1 MAIRVRH
8 EPAAVGLALASD
20 LVGRGS
26 LAKERQKLLEQR
38 RQYEEKLAEEQ
49 RQFDEGTRRFDVGQE
64 FKEKQFGEDTRRFD
78 LGHGLDVAEF
88 GEGRRQFNVNQWL
101 EEQSFLEGR
110 RQYNL
115 SLEEAYAKQA
125 QEVQKLAMQQQGQ
138 NFREMVGQAGQDRRL
153 GMINQQNID
162 AEMRQQANAQQNWQQ
177 QRIAG
182 RMDADWQAIQNN
194 RRFWTEDQYDNAVEG
209 FQNKYANAGEP
220 MPFDPPY
227 APPPGQ
233 AQLDAMLNSDD
244 PALRQI
250 GALSQLTPDGNST
263 MLIPGASEIFRTMR
277 DDEAAARADE
287 YREQQHIQDLE
298 DKERERRYRH
308 QDESRKSSEKS
319 RRDLHG
325 LDIQYHKDYPRPKD
339 YVIDNMDPDA
349 NSAAYNEAVRRHD
362 DFYGRKRVEIQN
374 GYIDEQV
381 QDAQDFARNNPHL
394 TFTDESALQRAKDS
408 GEVGQGEVFMLL
420 VEASKV
426 IGPGDD
432 KRWGTSDDKRVTVQ
446 VPRFGIVTG
455 PNPKEGDAGASG
467 YGGGPPSGLGSP
479 SGVPLTTPEPIEM
492 ASPSGIGSL
501 APMPSPAAP
510 RPLLDPKFEIT
521 RGIDPFGRPVFRH
534 IEER

>member
-20 LVGRGS
+20 LTGRGS

-64 FKEKQFGEDTRRFD
+64 FQEKQFGEGIRRFD
-78 LGHGLDVAEF
+78 LGYGLDVAKF
-88 GEGRRQFNVNQWL
+88 GEGQRQFNVNQWL
-101 EEQSFLEGR
+101 EGQRFLEGR

-115 SLEEAYAKQA
+115 SLQEAYAKQA
-125 QEVQKLAMQQQGQ
+125 QDMQRAVMQEQGQ
-138 NFREMVGQAGQDRRL
+138 NFRHISGQAGQDRRL

-233 AQLDAMLNSDD
+233 AQLDEMLNSDD

-287 YREQQHIQDLE
+287 VREQQHIRDLE
-298 DKERERRYRH
+298 DKERERRYRY
-308 QDESRKSSEKS
+308 QDRSREYSERS
-319 RRDLHG
+319 RREIYG
-325 LDIQYHKDYPRPKD
+325 LDLQYQRDYPKPKD
-339 YVIDNMDPDA
+339 YANDMDPGA
-349 NSAAYNEAVRRHD
+349 GSAAYAEAVQRHNN
-362 DFYGRKRVEIQN
+362 FYGSKRVEIQN
-374 GYIDEQV
+374 GYIDDQV
-381 QDAQDFARNNPHL
+381 RDAQDFARNNPHL

-408 GEVGQGEVFMLL
+408 GELAQGEVFMLL

-426 IGPGDD
+426 VGPGDD
-432 KRWGTSDDKRVTVQ
+432 ERWGTSDDDRVTVQ

-455 PNPKEGDAGASG
+455 PNP
-467 YGGGPPSGLGSP
+467 
-479 SGVPLTTPEPIEM
+479 T
-492 ASPSGIGSL
+492 
-501 APMPSPAAP
+501 
-510 RPLLDPKFEIT
+510 
-521 RGIDPFGRPVFRH
+521 
-534 IEER
+534 ER